1 MSDILSGC
9 FGPPKLKFKCAF
21 HNTIYDVLLNRGFKE
36 VTGETDMSWDIFWC
50 EKDWIREV
58 FDKVHLS
65 QGQKVNH
72 FRNHFMLTRKDNL
85 AKHVRKARREA
96 EKEGRLAEA
105 KKFDM
110 IPQTFLLPS
119 EYSLFVDYFKKETVA
134 RPIYIAKPIGRSQG
148 KGIFLFDRLASISDW
163 RQSASLVP
171 GPTANN
177 SGPGTGPADVPDG
190 ETDLTSEPYVVQRYI
205 HNPLL
210 IGGKKFDMRLYA
222 LVTAYSPLNVWIY
235 RTGFAR
241 FAHTR
246 YSLTK
251 ETLENTTM
259 HLTNVAVQKKADN
272 YDSEIG
278 GKWDLNR
285 MRIFLKS
292 VYGDTAIEELFV
304 NLEQIMIYAIKAVQ
318 KAVIQDP
325 HCFELYGFD
334 VMVDDTLRPWL
345 LEVNASPSLSAN
357 TTEDYWVKY
366 GLLDDVITVLDIEG
380 RGLVNKDTLR
390 VGGFDAVVRNNELVP
405 RMHSTLGTVN
415 DRRDQLRQLCET
427 RRPAARSKTRLPD
440 EDVE

>member
-1 MSDILSGC
+1 MSEILSGY
-9 FGPPKLKFKCAF
+9 FGAPTLKFKCAF

-36 VTGETDMSWDIFWC
+36 VTGESDLSWDIFWC

-72 FRNHFMLTRKDNL
+72 FRSHFLLTRKDNL
-85 AKHVRKARREA
+85 AKHVRKAKREA
-96 EKEGRLAEA
+96 EKDGRLAEA
-105 KKFDM
+105 KKFDI
-110 IPQTFLLPS
+110 IPQTFLLPT
-119 EYSLFVDYFKKETVA
+119 EYSLFVDFFKKESANSA

-148 KGIFLFDRLASISDW
+148 KGIFLFDRLASISEW
-163 RQSASLVP
+163 RQATFGPVP
-171 GPTANN
+171 T
-177 SGPGTGPADVPDG
+177 SSQGTLQSESP
-190 ETDLTSEPYVVQRYI
+190 EEESSSMNSEPYIVQRYI

-222 LVTAYSPLNVWIY
+222 LVTSYSPLNVWIY

-246 YSLTK
+246 YALTK

-259 HLTNVAVQKKADN
+259 HLTNVAVQKKAEN

-292 VYGDTAIEELFV
+292 VYGETAIDELFV

-318 KAVIQDP
+318 KSMIQDS

-334 VMVDDTLRPWL
+334 CMVDDTLRPWL

-380 RGLVNKDTLR
+380 RGLVTKDTVR
-390 VGGFDAVVRNNELVP
+390 AGGFDAVVRNNEHVA
-405 RMHSTLGTVN
+405 RTQSTLGTVN
-415 DRRDQLRQLCET
+415 DRREQLRQLCEN
-427 RRPAARSKTRLPD
+427 RRPVRMRTRSPD
-440 EDVE
+440 GDVEE